1 VAPKPHQDGRKTR
14 KERTNYLEGTKM
26 GATGIEGW
34 AGKANYYIDT
44 QFQQA
49 NQVI

>member
-1 VAPKPHQDGRKTR
+1 VAPKPHQDERKAR
-14 KERTNYLEGTKM
+14 KERTNYLESTKM
-26 GATGIEGW
+26 GATGIGGW
-34 AGKANYYIDT
+34 AGKAKYIDT